1 MGIYENGDAK
11 HAFNRVVHKLSTILG
26 VRFNDTM
33 AELTE
38 YEEYQGPS
46 APLRP
51 QISGRPI

>member
-1 MGIYENGDAK
+1 
-11 HAFNRVVHKLSTILG
+11 VHKLSTILG